1 MTIKKLAC
9 GLFVISIFLSS
20 ATGQEKPTAAAQ
32 EKPAPPAK
40 PRIFVAKSDS
50 WEISGGGGGSSSSAA
65 LGSGWN
71 WVAASRSSWGSYV
84 SGGARG
90 QTAELIKTFG
100 ERCPEAYV
108 NDNPRVAN
116 YAVVFDHEGG
126 KIISKDNK
134 IAVFNRAGDAIFSHS
149 TRSLGNSIK
158 GACGAILSDW
168 QVNGQATSKQVVPPG
183 AAENLDPN
191 ALENQVLSLG
201 IAIATW
207 ERGGAEILEI
217 EPGSVA
223 EHAYLHVG
231 DVINFFNGRP
241 VKTSPQLAAELSKRG
256 NGSQVRLGYLYRS
269 ISIGYVQKETV
280 VILGQ
285 SP

>member
-1 MTIKKLAC
+1 M
-9 GLFVISIFLSS
+9 FIFLST
-20 ATGQEKPTAAAQ
+20 AIGQEIPAAVAQEKPT
-32 EKPAPPAK
+32 PPAK

-65 LGSGWN
+65 LGFGWN

-158 GACGAILSDW
+158 GACAAILSDW
-168 QVNGQATSKQVVPPG
+168 QANAQLNTSQPPPPNGASPENTDPG
-183 AAENLDPN
+183 PGESSIP
-191 ALENQVLSLG
+191 SLAG
-201 IAIATW
+201 C
-207 ERGGAEILEI
+207 GKMD
-217 EPGSVA
+217 
-223 EHAYLHVG
+223 
-231 DVINFFNGRP
+231 DV
-241 VKTSPQLAAELSKRG
+241 T
-256 NGSQVRLGYLYRS
+256 
-269 ISIGYVQKETV
+269 
-280 VILGQ
+280 
-285 SP
+285 